1 MSSGNGVWQGMTI
14 KDILEKVDLFNITT
28 VDEDWKN
35 PDEKDKEFKANFC
48 GTSNYQKNEDGK
60 TVIQVSDPTSAYLG
74 PKLWPRE
81 NTISLPD
88 LETDVDDYGGEVI
101 NMDRFL
107 EENNLLVN
115 TEEEPMVVV
124 VEDPVVSPPHMWE
137 EEQVASPAV
146 DIKENKIQP
155 ILQRPSIFAHT
166 SGLKSEPAKNKRE
179 EDDEKSFLYVESK
192 RARMEREKE
201 ERRRKFEEEIS
212 FPPEDLALAT
222 VPGRDFDPRN
232 RAFDLEELRP
242 QPIIRKRKKTAVP
255 EELKDEKYWD
265 KRTKNK
271 MATRRSREAR
281 RLKENQIALRA
292 AYLEKENKALKKQV
306 EEAQFETV
314 KLRNETDILKQ
325 KLLMYEGAL

>member
-1 MSSGNGVWQGMTI
+1 
-14 KDILEKVDLFNITT
+14 
-28 VDEDWKN
+28 
-35 PDEKDKEFKANFC
+35 
-48 GTSNYQKNEDGK
+48 
-60 TVIQVSDPTSAYLG
+60 
-74 PKLWPRE
+74 
-81 NTISLPD
+81 
-88 LETDVDDYGGEVI
+88 
-101 NMDRFL
+101 
-107 EENNLLVN
+107 
-115 TEEEPMVVV
+115 
-124 VEDPVVSPPHMWE
+124 
-137 EEQVASPAV
+137 
-146 DIKENKIQP
+146 
-155 ILQRPSIFAHT
+155 
-166 SGLKSEPAKNKRE
+166 
-179 EDDEKSFLYVESK
+179 
-192 RARMEREKE
+192 MEREKE